1 MAAQDNVAHVFRPN
15 SWHINIAP
23 YDIHMADGQKT
34 PGRTPEIWQ
43 NYDGSASIRR
53 NSVVPS
59 VALLT
64 GKVLYHCSLKS
75 VLLFPKISWH
85 KTFSIMCL
93 ISLCDS
99 SETMKPHQKWKAR
112 TGTTSEPCITVSN
125 RKSLILEFKESG
137 KYYPYHFDFDA
148 SFFWRNLRGVIRF
161 QFHVSFLRTHR
172 PKTPRVQYIKIVL
185 WFPNLHLP
193 VWIKAKP
200 FQYTTTQI
208 FSIYSL

>member
-1 MAAQDNVAHVFRPN
+1 MATTTLLLWNFDSFPNVIGSSRKLARVQ
-15 SWHINIAP
+15 
-23 YDIHMADGQKT
+23 ADG
-34 PGRTPEIWQ
+34 PGQ
-43 NYDGSASIRR
+43 NI
-53 NSVVPS
+53 PI
-59 VALLT
+59 
-64 GKVLYHCSLKS
+64 KVLYHCSLKS

-99 SETMKPHQKWKAR
+99 SETMKPHRKWKAR